1 MRIFS
6 VEPVTIASGPMNPHN
21 DTTQNDTIL
30 AEIIKINRL
39 NKLSKFPAIPGLKM
53 IDDLPT
59 LYKLK
64 RIGVTNANVSYYKI
78 SFTLNNALFLRYK
91 YNNVIIF
98 IDVSGDNKSRKS

>member
-64 RIGVTNANVSYYKI
+64 RIGVTNANVSYYKV
-78 SFTLNNALFLRYK
+78 SFTLN
-91 YNNVIIF
+91 
-98 IDVSGDNKSRKS
+98 